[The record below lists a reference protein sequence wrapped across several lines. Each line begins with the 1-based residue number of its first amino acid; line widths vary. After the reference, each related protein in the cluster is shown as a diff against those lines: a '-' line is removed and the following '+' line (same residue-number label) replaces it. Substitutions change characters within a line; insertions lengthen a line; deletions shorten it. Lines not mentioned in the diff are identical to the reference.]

1 MFQRLLIVWLT
12 LLGLAA
18 FFWGQ
23 WLPGVVDPFLLSK
36 PLLNYLFAAT
46 MFAIGATLP
55 REEIRQVA
63 ARWPQVLGGTAV
75 QFTAMPLLGWGM
87 PIVFGLGQDPAI
99 GTVIVGCA
107 PDAMASSVLT
117 LMARGNVSYSVS
129 LTVASTLLSPLV
141 VPAMMLLALGQHV
154 DFPAG
159 RATWELCWMVVLPV
173 IAGQLA
179 SRASARCEALA
190 RRAGPVVADVTILWI
205 ISVVVAVNRQKLAS
219 VDLRLVGALVAVM
232 LLGCASGWLGAM
244 AMRLPT
250 PMRRAL
256 VLGVGMQN
264 AGLGTVL
271 ALDLFRDRPAA
282 AIPPAIYT
290 FGSMFIG
297 TLMARAWSEYDD
309 YRARTRP
316 SEFAAA
322 EEEPASR

>member
-1 MFQRLLIVWLT
+1 MFQRLLIAWLV

-18 FFWGQ
+18 FFWDR
-23 WLPGVVDPFLLSK
+23 WLPGAVDPFVLTK
-36 PLLNYLFAAT
+36 PVLNYLFAAT

-63 ARWPQVLGGTAV
+63 AHWPKVLGGTAV
-75 QFTAMPLLGWGM
+75 QFTAMPLLGWCM
-87 PIVFGLGQDPAI
+87 PIVFGLGRDAMI

-129 LTVASTLLSPLV
+129 LTITSTLISPLV
-141 VPAMMLLALGQHV
+141 VPAVMYLTLGQHV
-154 DFPAG
+154 DFPIGQA
-159 RATWELCWMVVLPV
+159 AWELCWMVVLPV
-173 IAGQLA
+173 VAGHLV
-179 SRASARCEALA
+179 SRSSPRCEALA

-205 ISVVVAVNRQKLAS
+205 VAVVVAINRQRLAS
-219 VDLRLVGALVAVM
+219 VDLRLVAALLAVM
-232 LLGCASGWLGAM
+232 LLGCAAGWLGGL
-244 AMRLPT
+244 AMRLSK

-271 ALDLFRDRPAA
+271 ALDLFHDRPGA

-290 FGSMFIG
+290 FGSMFVG
-297 TLMARAWSEYDD
+297 TLLARAWAEYDD
-309 YRARTRP
+309 YRARAKGAK
-316 SEFAAA
+316 AAA
-322 EEEPASR
+322 PTGDQNAC

>member
-18 FFWGQ
+18 FFWDQ
-23 WLPGVVDPFLLSK
+23 WLPGAFDPFVSSK
-36 PLLNYLFAAT
+36 PVLNYLFAAT

-63 ARWPQVLGGTAV
+63 ARWPKVLGGTAV

-87 PIVFGLGQDPAI
+87 PLVFGLALTRRSGRSLW
-99 GTVIVGCA
+99 VA

-129 LTVASTLLSPLV
+129 LTITSTLISPLV
-141 VPAMMLLALGQHV
+141 VPLVMYLALGQHV

-159 RATWELCWMVVLPV
+159 RAMWELSWMVVLPV
-173 IAGQLA
+173 IAGHLV
-179 SRASARCEALA
+179 SRVSARWEALA
-190 RRAGPVVADVTILWI
+190 RHAGPLVADVTILWI
-205 ISVVVAVNRQKLAS
+205 IAVVVALNRQRLATI
-219 VDLRLVGALVAVM
+219 DLRLVGALLAVI
-232 LLGCASGWLGAM
+232 LLGCAAGWLGGI
-244 AMRLPT
+244 AMRLST

-256 VLGVGMQN
+256 ILGVGMQN

-271 ALDLFRDRPAA
+271 ALDLFHDRPAT

-309 YRARTRP
+309 YRGRT
-316 SEFAAA
+316 
-322 EEEPASR
+322 EPTRSAPPGND